1 MWIGWDRRRG
11 RHFGRERTDQ
21 GRRERGNDGSEEPK
35 KAYVWYWKGD
45 GGKLAVRVDGV
56 LFAKGNARSESRGL
70 GGERGRSMMM
80 RYHKDYSV
88 SH

>member
-1 MWIGWDRRRG
+1 VGKAFGIGR
-11 RHFGRERTDQ
+11 
-21 GRRERGNDGSEEPK
+21 
-35 KAYVWYWKGD
+35 GD

-88 SH
+88 SLGLDSLP

>member
-1 MWIGWDRRRG
+1 MWMGWDRRRG
-11 RHFGRERTDQ
+11 RQFGRSARTREE
-21 GRRERGNDGSEEPK
+21 GTRERWIGRSQKSLRLDIGR
-35 KAYVWYWKGD
+35 GD

-80 RYHKDYSV
+80 R
-88 SH
+88 